1 MRHARLGVIYT
12 WSSRISPVVRPTY
25 QAVGSSLLPTVASRL
40 LLLMMMKYFQVAAV
54 IFNFFTY
61 MILLYRSWYCHY
73 SKT

>member
-1 MRHARLGVIYT
+1 MRHARLGHLHLVQPYFT
-12 WSSRISPVVRPTY
+12 RRTTY
-25 QAVGSSLLPTVASRL
+25 VSDVGSSLLPTVASRL